1 VAYAAY
7 PRVSWSADWQETVKE
22 ASLKT
27 SLPAI
32 VKTIE
37 GAAASLIEKLEE
49 ANRQAEIERLRWQA
63 EQERWRREDDRRK
76 VEQSIKDSREQLK
89 QIIEHWSRTMDVSRF
104 LRDVEERAS
113 ALTGDVRS
121 RAMQRLAL
129 ARAFLGTQNPID
141 FFLAWRAPA
150 ERYQSQYPDPAPE
163 VDKG

>member
-1 VAYAAY
+1 
-7 PRVSWSADWQETVKE
+7 
-22 ASLKT
+22 
-27 SLPAI
+27 LPAI

-37 GAAASLIEKLEE
+37 GAAAGLIEKLEE
-49 ANRQAEIERLRWQA
+49 ANRQGEIERLRWQA

-104 LRDVEERAS
+104 LRDVEEQAS
-113 ALTGDVRS
+113 ALTGEVRS

-129 ARAFLGTQNPID
+129 ARAFLGTQNPMD

-150 ERYQSQYPDPAPE
+150 ERYQSQYPDPAS
-163 VDKG
+163 GG